1 MQLTKTHGLFHNQI
15 GHHDSANRRTTMR
28 ALRLLLTILAITF
41 ATVAAADIDG
51 SAPLTCTVIQ
61 NIECHRSN
69 AACEGTTAATSTA
82 LTVGIDFTKKEIRS
96 PYRKALLAVQ
106 HTATNTD
113 SLVLQGG
120 DLFLAWSALVDK
132 KTGAL
137 TISIADKEGAY
148 VYFGTC
154 KATGKK

>member
-1 MQLTKTHGLFHNQI
+1 
-15 GHHDSANRRTTMR
+15 MR
-28 ALRLLLTILAITF
+28 ALRILSAILAITI
-41 ATVAAADIDG
+41 ATVAAAGIDG
-51 SAPLTCTVIQ
+51 SVPLTCTVSQ
-61 NIECHRSN
+61 HNDCPRAN
-69 AACEGTTAATSTA
+69 AACEAIKPESNSA
-82 LTVGIDFTKKEIRS
+82 LTVGIDFAKKQIRS

-154 KATGKK
+154 KVADKK